1 MARRLRRRAEPTS
14 TDRIFAGAGA
24 HGIYDDSAL
33 QTRYRDVNTA
43 CHHAA
48 VDFDGNAEMYGRTR
62 LGLGPARPSCNPRV
76 VARGWMAT
84 AQLTV
89 DRPFAHRPSSR
100 VPAARQNARS

>member
-62 LGLGPARPSCNPRV
+62 LGLLHIALHPEYQRRARTR
-76 VARGWMAT
+76 AHKGG
-84 AQLTV
+84 
-89 DRPFAHRPSSR
+89 DRAK
-100 VPAARQNARS
+100 